1 MNKKEISIIPHRKK
15 IISPFQKKI
24 LGVNLEITRTGFF
37 GGLSAQMLN
46 NRKLYMGETSVD
58 GWEAEN
64 FERITDRI
72 EDSLCLSNYIIL
84 KKGGS
89 MRQTSEVIQLKSGEE
104 YEAKVWIKALSK
116 NANITFGVENI
127 KKTFL
132 VNADEKQYCALSFT
146 FKGEDISNGSFFIE
160 ASDNIKVFQASLM
173 PVNNFYGMRPDV
185 IEKLKKISPTSIRF
199 PGGCAADH
207 FDWKESLKA
216 PQFRK
221 PADGL
226 SKSAF
231 LFRDTFNQDTLDI
244 GINEFMMLC
253 KELNSEPEYT
263 ISLVLSDGEDVKN
276 IVEYFNG
283 DVTTKYGAI
292 RQSLGFD
299 AFNVHLWYVGNEAFY
314 FGGKFR
320 DDTLLAAERTEELIS
335 AIKEKDN
342 QAKVVIGVHWRPLC
356 QKWSIDFIN
365 KLKCDYD
372 YVSFHDYTG
381 DLTDET
387 LGNKGKQTKEMLEDN
402 FLDGTNFG
410 LEFYRNELFNGSL
423 ENVRICVDE
432 WNYSWGKKTT
442 TALFFSNA
450 IQLHFLAKSNM
461 KYHIDRAAFFMPVNE
476 GMISVKG
483 AECKMEAT
491 GEMFRLFANHK
502 GGKVIECETD
512 YNILDVLCT
521 DHGDFLFLSVVNRRS
536 EDVLINIDGF
546 TEADEIK
553 TDEYGFESCNYEL
566 LKTRVPVIHGHSMMF
581 FTVKK

>member
-72 EDSLCLSNYIIL
+72 EDSLCSSNYIIL

-104 YEAKVWIKALSK
+104 YEAKVWVKALSK
-116 NANITFGVENI
+116 SANITFGVENI

-146 FKGEDISNGSFFIE
+146 FKGEDISKGSFFIE
-160 ASDNIKVFQASLM
+160 ASDNIKVFQASLI

-185 IEKLKKISPTSIRF
+185 IEKLKKISSTSIRF

-216 PQFRK
+216 PEFRK
-221 PADGL
+221 PADGV

-263 ISLVLSDGEDVKN
+263 ISLVLSDGEDAKN

-320 DDTLLAAERTEELIS
+320 DDTRLAAERTEEIIS
-335 AIKEKDN
+335 AIKEKDD

-365 KLKCDYD
+365 DLKCDYD

-432 WNYSWGKKTT
+432 WNYSWGQKTT

-512 YNILDVLCT
+512 NNILDVLCT
-521 DHGDFLFLSVVNRRS
+521 DHGGFLFLSVVNRRS

-546 TEADEIK
+546 TEGNEIK
-553 TDEYGFESCNYEL
+553 TDEYGFESGNYEL
-566 LKTRVPVIHGHSMMF
+566 LKTSFPVIHGHSMMF

>member
-1 MNKKEISIIPHRKK
+1 MYKKEISITPHIKK
-15 IISPFQKKI
+15 IISPFQDKI
-24 LGVNLEITRTGFF
+24 MGVNLEITRKGFF

-46 NRKLYMGETSVD
+46 NRKLYSGENTVD
-58 GWEAEN
+58 GWEAKN
-64 FERITDRI
+64 FIRVNRP
-72 EDSLCLSNYIIL
+72 EDSLCSSNYVIL

-89 MRQTSEVIQLKSGEE
+89 MRQTSEVISLKSGEE
-104 YEAKVWIKALSK
+104 YEAKIWIKALSK
-116 NANITFGVENI
+116 NAEITFGVENI

-132 VNADEKQYCALSFT
+132 VKADEKQYCPLSFT
-146 FKGEDISNGSFFIE
+146 FKGEDISDGTFFIE
-160 ASDNIKVFQASLM
+160 ASDSIAVFQFSLM

-185 IEKLKKISPTSIRF
+185 IEKLKEISPTSIRF

-216 PQFRK
+216 PEFRK
-221 PADGL
+221 PADGV
-226 SKSAF
+226 SKSSF

-253 KELNSEPEYT
+253 KELNAEPEYT
-263 ISLVLSDGEDVKN
+263 ISLVLSDGEDAKN

-283 DVTTKYGAI
+283 DVSTKYGAI

-299 AFNVHLWYVGNEAFY
+299 AFNVHLWYVGNEVFY

-320 DDTLLAAERTEELIS
+320 DDTRLASERTEELIN
-335 AIKEKDN
+335 AIKEKDSK
-342 QAKVVIGVHWRPLC
+342 AKVVIGVHWRPLC
-356 QKWSIDFIN
+356 QKWSVDFIN
-365 KLKCDYD
+365 DLKCDYD

-387 LGNKGKQTKEMLEDN
+387 MGNKGKQTKEMLEDN
-402 FLDGTNFG
+402 FLDGMSFG
-410 LEFYRNELFNGSL
+410 LEFYRKELFKGSL
-423 ENVRICVDE
+423 EKVRICVDE
-432 WNYSWGKKTT
+432 WNYSWGQKTT
-442 TALFFSNA
+442 NALFFSNA

-483 AECKMEAT
+483 TKCKTEAT

-512 YNILDVLCT
+512 NNILDVLCT
-521 DHGDFLFLSVVNRRS
+521 DHGDYLFLSVVNRRS

-546 TEADEIK
+546 TKGNEIK
-553 TDEYGFESCNYEL
+553 TDDYGFESGNYEL
-566 LKTRVPVIHGHSMMF
+566 LKTSVPLIHGHSMMF
-581 FTVKK
+581 FTVNK